1 MQPDN
6 RHLPELPSIEINP
19 EAGRNT
25 YDLFQFVANHSFD
38 GLVDFLQTI
47 WTIYSVI
54 ALSLSALFIYGIVY
68 SYIRAN
74 EYSELFTKKIQD
86 DEARWRQL
94 HDPNQGNRRWQEV
107 EAHVASHNP
116 NDWKLAI
123 IEADVMLE
131 KMLEEAGFVG
141 VTIADRLRSASGRS
155 LQTID
160 DAWQAH
166 RVRNQIAHG
175 GSDFVLTQRMA
186 NATIAQYRKV
196 FQEFGVV

>member
-6 RHLPELPSIEINP
+6 RNLPDLPSIGVNP
-19 EAGRNT
+19 EAGRNA
-25 YDLFQFVANHSFD
+25 YEVYSGVSNIGVGGFF
-38 GLVDFLQTI
+38 DFLQTA
-47 WTIYSVI
+47 WTVYSIV
-54 ALSLSALFIYGIVY
+54 ALSLSALFIYGLIY
-68 SYIRAN
+68 SYLRIN
-74 EYSELFTKKIQD
+74 EYSEIFTKKISD

-94 HDPNQGNRRWQEV
+94 NDPNQGNRRWQEV
-107 EAHVASHNP
+107 EAHVASNNP

-131 KMLEEAGFVG
+131 KMLEEAGFAG
-141 VTIADRLRSASGRS
+141 TTIADRLRSASGRS
-155 LQTID
+155 FQTID

-186 NATIAQYRKV
+186 QTTIIQFKKV
-196 FQEFGVV
+196 FQEFGFI